1 MSHLRMETVNNVTEF
16 LSNIADCSS
25 DDLRT
30 FAEDAGI
37 CETQEEAKILEA
49 FLSFRETLEASFA
62 PSAPSA
68 DAVAVAADAVAV
80 AEDAEQSQTPL
91 TPD

>member
-1 MSHLRMETVNNVTEF
+1 MSHIRMETVNNVTEF

-37 CETQEEAKILEA
+37 CETQEEA
-49 FLSFRETLEASFA
+49 
-62 PSAPSA
+62 
-68 DAVAVAADAVAV
+68 
-80 AEDAEQSQTPL
+80 
-91 TPD
+91 